1 MESTISRTEPRNRVA
16 GFVVVV
22 FIFALTASSYIVK
35 DSQASADPL
44 LLVFLLSIAG
54 ILNLLAAIL
63 FGTQYFYNGKRYLA
77 LLGNAFLSRCLFELT
92 QAILGS
98 GMPIASVSAPMWQSQ
113 GAWFWLA
120 GEIGFA
126 LFVALG
132 TRSYLRTR
140 RETSHP
146 AGYPATAQYGLV
158 AVASWAALTLLITR
172 EHAALATAMTT
183 RLGSQWP
190 LLIGTALAMSDA
202 ALLVYVCRKTRLDH
216 KVFLLVSVIL
226 IIIICEITLV
236 LSARSP
242 YSIQWCFACL
252 MMIAA
257 PATAAISVILEIT
270 RQYQSLALTNTD
282 LAEQVFVDP
291 LTKIH
296 NRRYFD
302 VWAQQIAGKV
312 AGLKTP
318 LSLLLIDIDFFKQVN
333 DRHGHPFGD
342 AVLQRVA
349 ATILQ
354 CIPQPSHFAV
364 RLGGEEFAVV
374 LPNTDETTALMV
386 SNRLRES
393 VRQTAT
399 EMLPAHTVATGD
411 AITISVGIATWLPG
425 TALNIDRMLS
435 NADRALYEAKHKGR
449 NQSVL
454 SRYQEAASTV

>member
-1 MESTISRTEPRNRVA
+1 
-16 GFVVVV
+16 
-22 FIFALTASSYIVK
+22 
-35 DSQASADPL
+35 
-44 LLVFLLSIAG
+44 
-54 ILNLLAAIL
+54 
-63 FGTQYFYNGKRYLA
+63 
-77 LLGNAFLSRCLFELT
+77 
-92 QAILGS
+92 
-98 GMPIASVSAPMWQSQ
+98 
-113 GAWFWLA
+113 
-120 GEIGFA
+120 
-126 LFVALG
+126 
-132 TRSYLRTR
+132 
-140 RETSHP
+140 
-146 AGYPATAQYGLV
+146 
-158 AVASWAALTLLITR
+158 
-172 EHAALATAMTT
+172 
-183 RLGSQWP
+183 
-190 LLIGTALAMSDA
+190 
-202 ALLVYVCRKTRLDH
+202 
-216 KVFLLVSVIL
+216 
-226 IIIICEITLV
+226 
-236 LSARSP
+236 
-242 YSIQWCFACL
+242 
-252 MMIAA
+252 
-257 PATAAISVILEIT
+257 
-270 RQYQSLALTNTD
+270 
-282 LAEQVFVDP
+282 QVFVDP

-312 AGLKTP
+312 AGPKTP

-425 TALNIDRMLS
+425 TALNVDRMLS

>member
-1 MESTISRTEPRNRVA
+1 MESTISRTEPRNRAA
-16 GFVVVV
+16 GFIVVVL
-22 FIFALTASSYIVK
+22 IFATTASSYILK
-35 DSQASADPL
+35 DSQASADSL

-63 FGTQYFYNGKRYLA
+63 FGTQYFYNGKRYFA
-77 LLGNAFLSRCLFELT
+77 LLGSAFLSRSLFELT

-98 GMPIASVSAPMWQSQ
+98 GMPIASVSATMWQSS
-113 GAWFWLA
+113 GAWLWLA
-120 GEIGFA
+120 GESGFA

-146 AGYPATAQYGLV
+146 AGYLATVRYGLV
-158 AVASWAALTLLITR
+158 AVGSWALTTLLIGST
-172 EHAALATAMTT
+172 HTDLAAAMTAHF
-183 RLGSQWP
+183 GSQWP
-190 LLIGTALAMSDA
+190 LLTGTALAMIDA
-202 ALLVYVCRKTRLDH
+202 ALLVYVCQKTRLDH

-226 IIIICEITLV
+226 IIVICEITLV
-236 LSARSP
+236 ISARSP

-302 VWAQQIAGKV
+302 VWAQQISGK
-312 AGLKTP
+312 AASLKTP

-354 CIPQPSHFAV
+354 GIPQPSHFAV
-364 RLGGEEFAVV
+364 RLGGEEFALI
-374 LPNTDETTALMV
+374 LPDTDETTALRV

-393 VRQTAT
+393 VRQAAT
-399 EMLPAHTVATGD
+399 EMLPAHTVASGD
-411 AITISVGIATWLPG
+411 AVTISVGIATWLPG

-435 NADRALYEAKHKGR
+435 DADRALYEAKDKGR

-454 SRYQEAASTV
+454 SRYRDAISTA